1 MVVPNARCVLT
12 SVTMD
17 QTVPTTAACAFLLE
31 GPELFSELNLLS
43 GTESLDRND
52 HHRLHLT
59 IGTRGSHLPARVEP
73 CAFDVYSYLVEGEKL
88 WFLAPPEHEQA
99 FRALLDGR
107 APLDLR
113 NADFDALHGLGV
125 IAMHQRA
132 GDAVY
137 IPGGWVTIAQS
148 LTLSVSFGS
157 VYLRPW
163 KLQRA
168 LDFAES
174 EHQGSLEEQINLR
187 GIVETAAH
195 ARWGMSEEEQRK
207 VGERWE
213 EVLETWEA
221 ESRE

>member
-1 MVVPNARCVLT
+1 MSVPNAKCVLA
-12 SVTMD
+12 SASMHHS
-17 QTVPTTAACAFLLE
+17 VPTAAACAFLLD

-59 IGTRGSHLPARVEP
+59 IGTRESHLPTRVEP

-125 IAMHQRA
+125 IAVHQRA
-132 GDAVY
+132 GDAIY
-137 IPGGWVTIAQS
+137 IPGGWITIAQS
-148 LTLSVSFGS
+148 LTETVSFGS

-168 LDFAES
+168 LDFVEAAS
-174 EHQGSLEEQINLR
+174 QSSLEQQINIR
-187 GIVETAAH
+187 GMVENVED
-195 ARWGMSEEEQRK
+195 ARWGMSEEERRLI
-207 VGERWE
+207 VDRWE
-213 EVLETWEA
+213 EVLESWEA
-221 ESRE
+221 RSRR